1 MRPLSG
7 VSDPV
12 DDSVLVILHKYYCY
26 QKDQP
31 KGNSEL
37 IKFLWELYN
46 VQGKAHTHVCV
57 T

>member
-12 DDSVLVILHKYYCY
+12 DHSGLVILHKYYCY

-46 VQGKAHTHVCV
+46 VQGKVRTHVCV